1 MERTGVVDILI
12 NNAGASGAV
21 TTQMPLGEA
30 EKIWDEVIDVNLKS
44 VFLMMVAAAPHLRRP
59 GGRIVNIS
67 SIAAYTG
74 GSSKGSLAYA
84 AAKAGIHGLTFG
96 FLPRPPTLPG
106 EFWM

>member
-1 MERTGVVDILI
+1 
-12 NNAGASGAV
+12 
-21 TTQMPLGEA
+21 MPLGKA

-44 VFLMMVAAAPHLRRP
+44 VFLMMVAAAPHLR
-59 GGRIVNIS
+59 RIVNIS

-106 EFWM
+106 KF